1 MTRTVPATLLAS
13 LVCAGAVATYATQ
26 SSPSTRTFKNARG
39 VSYRE
44 ERGTM
49 PLPTSEGPKD
59 KRFIWRFPSAAQDW
73 NGTLIVGAHG
83 GNGGIEYLADG
94 TQHGTAETALDD
106 LVGLYAADRG
116 YAYASADRDGIAGTR
131 DGLALTTAFTE
142 SARQRVKEALE
153 RAPDRTYIVGL
164 SMGGGIARYAEEDP
178 AHLYDGAL
186 LIAGARGDVPS
197 GIDRTA
203 EIAGLWP
210 KIDPAKHPD
219 LPDTDRNVEAYA
231 KTVATPV
238 AARAFWPFVARGGTY
253 EALRKSLEQYGLTR
267 LSDEDVWEF
276 RYEYFRDKDPFAA
289 NVAKDNTSGRVL
301 VPTIEVAGT
310 FDDIVIR
317 EIFAYQKKVA
327 AAGGTPP
334 ASTLHRLYL
343 VDGVWHISGDD
354 DAAESFQY
362 AMKNMGIGEATQQA
376 LRRGPSYIP
385 TVHDA
390 LDRLDRWVR
399 EKVPPPASQTV
410 KPGEGLRPQG

>member
-1 MTRTVPATLLAS
+1 MTRIAPATLLAS
-13 LVCAGAVATYATQ
+13 LVCAGAVVAYATQ
-26 SSPSTRTFKNARG
+26 SPSPSRTFKNAGG
-39 VSYRE
+39 VGYRE

-73 NGTLIVGAHG
+73 NGTLIIGAHG
-83 GNGGIEYLADG
+83 GSGGIEYLADG

-106 LVGLYAADRG
+106 LVGLHAADRG
-116 YAYASADRDGIAGTR
+116 YAYASADRDGIPGTR
-131 DGLALTTAFTE
+131 EGLTLTDAFTKKAQE
-142 SARQRVKEALE
+142 RVKEALG

-178 AHLYDGAL
+178 AHMYDGAL

-197 GIDRTA
+197 GLDRTA

-210 KIDPAKHPD
+210 KIDPVKHPD

-238 AARAFWPFVARGGTY
+238 AARAFWPFVARGATY
-253 EALRKSLEQYGLTR
+253 DALRKSLEHYGLTR
-267 LSDEDVWEF
+267 LTDEDVWEF
-276 RYEYFRDKDPFAA
+276 RFDYFKDKDPFAA

-317 EIFAYQKKVA
+317 EVLAYQKKVA
-327 AAGGTPP
+327 AAAGTPAP
-334 ASTLHRLYL
+334 SALHRLYL

-362 AMKNMGIGEATQQA
+362 AMKNMGIGETTQQA
-376 LRRGPSYIP
+376 LRRGLSYIP
-385 TVHDA
+385 TVRDA
-390 LDRLDRWVR
+390 LDRLDRWVK
-399 EKVPPPASQTV
+399 EKIAPPASQTV
-410 KPGEGLRPQG
+410 KPGEAVRP